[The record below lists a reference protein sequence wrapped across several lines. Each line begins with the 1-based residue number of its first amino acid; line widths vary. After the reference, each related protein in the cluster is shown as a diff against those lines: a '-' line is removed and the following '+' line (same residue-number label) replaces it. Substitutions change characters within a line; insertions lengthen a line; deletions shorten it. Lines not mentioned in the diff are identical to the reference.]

1 MTPLHLPLVLWLLAH
16 GVNDV
21 AHWPPRVLR
30 GEVPTT
36 GASARLPPRTAA
48 FMRLGGELGLDGWLG
63 EGVLLLSDSCERD
76 ARELLAQAVR
86 ARTAVDRFGPSQPI
100 PTRDAPLVVFHLRRA
115 ALYRSLLGRLEQ
127 TEEDRDGLLAAARE
141 ASGFELAEPPLC
153 AVCSDVA
160 TTGARGDPDRRTNLL
175 VHLVAHA
182 FFDAGFGAAPEWL
195 REGFALDV
203 EAEICG
209 EPDAFCRRG
218 PHELARPD
226 AARKGAAKGAAW
238 TRRLFEEWSDAA
250 DVRFDELF
258 ELAPDG
264 YHEATAWRALALV
277 KWLRERRATKFLEV
291 VEAVA
296 DAQRAACAGSPQAP
310 ESAALQAR
318 GLELALGAMWRREF
332 LEGLADLSG
341 AKGRAK
347 GSR

>member
-1 MTPLHLPLVLWLLAH
+1 MTPLQLPLVLALLAH

-36 GASARLPPRTAA
+36 GAAARLPPRTAA
-48 FMRLGGELGLDGWLG
+48 LMRFAGELGLDGWLG
-63 EGVLLLSDSCERD
+63 EGVLLLSDGGEKE

-86 ARTAVDRFGPSQPI
+86 ARSAVERFGPAQPI

-115 ALYRSLLGRLEQ
+115 ATYRSLLGRLVQ
-127 TEEDRDGLLAAARE
+127 WEEDRDGLLASARE

-153 AVCSDVA
+153 AVCSDLA
-160 TTGARGDPDRRTNLL
+160 ATGARGEPDRRSNLL

-218 PHELARPD
+218 PHELAQHDSAKR
-226 AARKGAAKGAAW
+226 GAAKGAAW
-238 TRRLFEEWSDAA
+238 TRRLCEEWSDAA
-250 DVRFDELF
+250 DLRFDELF

-277 KWLRERRATKFLEV
+277 RWLRERRASKFLEV
-291 VEAVA
+291 VEAAA

-310 ESAALQAR
+310 ESAALQSR
-318 GLELALGAMWRREF
+318 GLELALGARWRGEF

-341 AKGRAK
+341 ARGRGK